1 MFYTRTKG
9 QSTLE
14 YVILL
19 GFVIAALIAM
29 GVYMKRGMQGRLRES
44 TDQVGGQYSARQTSG
59 EYIITSQTDQTEK
72 MLGKGATETTFADE
86 NLNYQT
92 KTGNETIDIIA
103 EDEK

>member
-1 MFYTRTKG
+1 MFGARRRG

-14 YVILL
+14 YVFLII
-19 GFVIAALIAM
+19 FVVSALIAA
-29 GVYMKRGMQGRLRES
+29 GLYMKRGVQGKLRES

-92 KTGNETIDIIA
+92 KTGNETRDIIA